1 MGASRTNDI
10 NSLKLKRMAR
20 VNELRHLSL
29 IDIMNVSYLIMDDCF
44 CGRVKCTAALHAI
57 EFSYQKLNYCSSF
70 PEPFSVLWQ
79 DSGEMRRRWQFHF
92 PLFFS
97 FFFLFFCLLI
107 FWLFIIII
115 FIIVAERR
123 YDCSYLAVDYL
134 RVYWRRCC
142 IILQWVTSMVQTAEV
157 YKFLLHFLFLYL
169 CISKRKKDTD
179 SSHLNH
185 SSFFTYQLKHS
196 CLFQRETDIIYYFD
210 IQIQILHGIAAV
222 FTNNRI
228 VPVW

>member
-92 PLFFS
+92 PLFFFIFFS
-97 FFFLFFCLLI
+97 FFLLTYFL
-107 FWLFIIII
+107 
-115 FIIVAERR
+115 
-123 YDCSYLAVDYL
+123 
-134 RVYWRRCC
+134 
-142 IILQWVTSMVQTAEV
+142 
-157 YKFLLHFLFLYL
+157 
-169 CISKRKKDTD
+169 
-179 SSHLNH
+179 
-185 SSFFTYQLKHS
+185 
-196 CLFQRETDIIYYFD
+196 IIYYYYFYYCSREE
-210 IQIQILHGIAAV
+210 IWLFLSGGWLFAGLLTTVLH
-222 FTNNRI
+222 NS
-228 VPVW
+228 PVSYVDGPNCWSL

>member
-1 MGASRTNDI
+1 
-10 NSLKLKRMAR
+10 
-20 VNELRHLSL
+20 
-29 IDIMNVSYLIMDDCF
+29 
-44 CGRVKCTAALHAI
+44 
-57 EFSYQKLNYCSSF
+57 
-70 PEPFSVLWQ
+70 
-79 DSGEMRRRWQFHF
+79 
-92 PLFFS
+92 
-97 FFFLFFCLLI
+97 
-107 FWLFIIII
+107 
-115 FIIVAERR
+115 
-123 YDCSYLAVDYL
+123 
-134 RVYWRRCC
+134 
-142 IILQWVTSMVQTAEV
+142 MVQTAEV